1 MKEDEFPISQKMA
14 GILEQLIK
22 EKGLQLPFWITAVGS
37 NGSCL
42 FFKYLQAPA
51 GLKAKLITGHIEDQG
66 FGLPVNMMAVDA
78 RGKALSF
85 LIQKPP
91 DKYEI
96 PNRVGHA

>member
-1 MKEDEFPISQKMA
+1 MKMA
-14 GILEQLIK
+14 KILEQLIL
-22 EKGLQLPFWITAVGS
+22 EKGFELPFFVTAVGI

-42 FFKYLQAPA
+42 FFSYLQAQA
-51 GLKAKLITGHIEDQG
+51 GLKAKLITGHVEDQG
-66 FGLPVNMMAVDA
+66 FGLLINMMVVDA